1 MQKSVLSLLLVG
13 VAHAAPMPAAAAAPE
28 RPAGR
33 IDIDHHVFTLPNG
46 LTTIVHSDHS
56 LPTVF
61 VGVWYR
67 VGSKDEPEG
76 KTGFAHLFEHLMF
89 QETVNRRSEYFL
101 PLDKAGASDMNGTTD
116 VDRTKYYQTVPSNA
130 LDLAL
135 WMESDRMGYL
145 GSSIT
150 QQELDEQ
157 RAVVKNEKR
166 QDELNGGD
174 KALEFYRQNF
184 YPKGHPYAHSTIGS
198 MEDLDR
204 ASLDDVKQWFEDYYG
219 ASNAVLVLSGDV
231 DVETARQKVAHYF
244 ADVPAGKPAARL
256 EQWVPDFPQVK
267 RDVIYGD
274 GPVANLRRNWPLSN
288 DDPREITL
296 LQLAAGTLAGSS
308 NTVLYELLVERLK
321 LATQVS
327 ASVSKNHLTS
337 TFGISATLRPGV
349 PPERV
354 GKLIDQTLREY
365 FAKGPQDS
373 QRLQAIALGTD
384 NALLRSLESNAA
396 IGSMLA
402 EGQLYANDP
411 LFFTRQR
418 QWVREATAEDLR
430 AVARKWLDKPY
441 YESLLLP
448 SPKTSDARGTVDRS
462 RIPDPGEFNGQVKFP
477 AISETVLANGMRLVV
492 AERHTLPL
500 VNASVQFD
508 TGSDVDR
515 AYAPGIAEQAFRL
528 LTLGTRKY
536 DSNALMREIDRVG
549 FYFNTAVG
557 ERQSGFNWSSA
568 SDRLDD
574 SFALASELLRHPLY
588 PQQEIDRRNEDAD
601 VEAYYDAYERNPIDA
616 AGAVFARAL
625 WGADHPNGRI
635 PTREQGRREHALQSS
650 RETIA
655 RFHDTELG
663 PNNATLYVLGDVT
676 LEQARALAERHFGD
690 WRAATPTALPDDSR
704 PAPRGTG
711 SRVILI
717 DAPGAAQSSIIAGHL
732 VAPFDKDTA
741 AIESLMNAALG
752 TSFHSRLNMN
762 LREDKGWTYG
772 FSAGVSNTP
781 EGPRVFAAS
790 GTLQSDRTARG
801 MLEIRKEIADYVG
814 TRPPTEAELERDRTS
829 AIRAIPSGF
838 ASGGAFLASMISSRS
853 YGLPYTRAEGAMQRL
868 SEVDLEQVRQAARA
882 TYKPD
887 DLTWVVA
894 GDLKAI
900 EQDIRALGLGPVE
913 VWDVYGNR
921 VR

>member
-1 MQKSVLSLLLVG
+1 MNRLLKSLVHLLLL
-13 VAHAAPMPAAAAAPE
+13 ACIAQAAAAAPE
-28 RPAGR
+28 PPAGR
-33 IDIDHHVFTLPNG
+33 IQIDHQAFTLPNG
-46 LTTIVHSDHS
+46 LTTLVHSDHS

-67 VGSKDEPEG
+67 VGSKDEPQG

-89 QETVNRRSEYFL
+89 QPTVNRSSEYFL
-101 PLDKAGASDMNGTTD
+101 PLNKAGASDMNGTTD

-145 GSSIT
+145 GRSIT
-150 QQELDEQ
+150 QQVLDEQ

-166 QDELNGGD
+166 QDELGGGD
-174 KALEFYRQNF
+174 KTLEFYRQNF

-204 ASLDDVKQWFEDYYG
+204 ATLADVKQWFEDYYG
-219 ASNAVLVLSGDV
+219 ASNAVLVLSGDI

-274 GPVANLRRNWPLSN
+274 GPTATVRRNWPLSN
-288 DDPREITL
+288 DDPRETTL
-296 LQLAAGTLAGSS
+296 LQLAAATLAGSR
-308 NTVLYELLVERLK
+308 NTPLHELLVERMK
-321 LATQVS
+321 LATRVS

-337 TFGISATLRPGV
+337 TFGISATLAPGV
-349 PPERV
+349 APERA
-354 GKLIDQTLREY
+354 GALIDQTLRDY
-365 FAKGPQDS
+365 FANGPQDKL
-373 QRLQAIALGTD
+373 RLQAIALGTD

-411 LFFTRQR
+411 LFFVKQR
-418 QWVREATAEDLR
+418 QWVREASAEDLR
-430 AVARKWLDKPY
+430 AVVRKWLDRPY

-448 SPKTSDARGTVDRS
+448 SPKTSDARGSVDRS
-462 RIPDPGEFNGQVKFP
+462 RIPEPGEFKGQVRFP
-477 AISETVLANGMRLVV
+477 AIRETVLDNGMKLVV
-492 AERHTLPL
+492 AERRGLPL
-500 VNASVQFD
+500 VNASMQFD
-508 TGSDVDR
+508 TGSDADA

-528 LTLGTRKY
+528 LPLGTRKY
-536 DSNALMREIDRVG
+536 DGNALVREIDRVG
-549 FYFNTAVG
+549 FYLNTAVG
-557 ERQSGFNWSSA
+557 ERRAGFNWSNT

-574 SFALASELLRHPLY
+574 AFALAAELLRHPTY
-588 PQQEIDRRNEDAD
+588 PQQEIDRRNAGAD
-601 VEAYYDAYERNPIDA
+601 VDAYFDAYEHNPIDA
-616 AGAVFARAL
+616 ASALFARAL
-625 WGADHPNGRI
+625 WGPDHPNGRI
-635 PTREQGRREHALQSS
+635 TTREQGRREQAMQSS
-650 RETIA
+650 HDTLA

-676 LEQARALAERHFGD
+676 LEKARALAERHFGD
-690 WRAATPTALPDDSR
+690 WRAASPTALPPSGPR
-704 PAPRGTG
+704 VPPAAGA
-711 SRVILI
+711 RVILI
-717 DAPGAAQSSIIAGHL
+717 DAPGAAQSSIVAGHL

-772 FSAGVSNTP
+772 FSAGVANAPT
-781 EGPRVFAAS
+781 GPRVFAAS
-790 GTLQSDRTARG
+790 GTLQTDRTAQG
-801 MLEIRKEIADYVG
+801 MLEIRKEIGNYVG
-814 TRPPTEAELERDRTS
+814 TRPMTEAELERERDA
-829 AIRAIPSGF
+829 AIRAIPAGF
-838 ASGGAFLASMISSRS
+838 GNGGAFLASMISSRA

-868 SEVDLEQVRQAARA
+868 SEVSLEQVRQAARA
-882 TYKPD
+882 TYRPD
-887 DLTWVVA
+887 QLTWVVA
-894 GDLKAI
+894 GDLKLI
-900 EQDIRALGLGPVE
+900 ERDIRALGLGPVE